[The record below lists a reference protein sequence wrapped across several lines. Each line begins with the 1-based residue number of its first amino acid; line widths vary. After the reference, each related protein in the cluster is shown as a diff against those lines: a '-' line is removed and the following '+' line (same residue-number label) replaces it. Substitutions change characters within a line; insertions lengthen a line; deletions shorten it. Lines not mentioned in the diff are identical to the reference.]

1 MHQHRVAVGLNPSR
15 VVIGSNEALPIKG
28 NWGLRFY
35 RLKQWIHFEDR
46 LEEAREEIRK
56 YAEPICKKAG
66 ETDLPPLRK
75 INHRIPLIDPSK
87 QYHWRASKCPEPLLP
102 QWVEKRNEYVR
113 TGRWVPCTSF
123 NTFPMLC
130 IPKPGKK
137 GEPPKLRTV
146 CDLRERNANTR
157 KLTCPLPDMESI
169 LRRVAKAKY
178 RSIVDGKDAYEQIR
192 IEPEDVK
199 YSAMAT
205 PDGPMLSRV
214 MQQGDCNAVATFQ
227 TIMTSLFSPW
237 LGKWVDV
244 YLDDIVI
251 YSSTLE
257 EHIQHCKQV
266 IDILKREKFFLN
278 RDKLQLCCKEMRIL
292 GRVVDDQG
300 IRMDPEKV
308 DALVR
313 WKTPTNRELLRGFL
327 GAASYL
333 ADDIAKVRVPMG
345 ILFNLTSDKVPFRWD
360 FTHQRAFEEVKR
372 LASACRDHHR
382 IPLQYGPNAPPINVV
397 TDASATG
404 IAGVVSQGEN
414 WKTAKVAAFFSAKLN
429 KAQQNYPVHE
439 LEMLA
444 GLETMLRHRDILQGD
459 IMQIITSHQV
469 SVIDVP
475 DLHDVIDGIGK

>member
-1 MHQHRVAVGLNPSR
+1 
-15 VVIGSNEALPIKG
+15 
-28 NWGLRFY
+28 
-35 RLKQWIHFEDR
+35 
-46 LEEAREEIRK
+46 
-56 YAEPICKKAG
+56 
-66 ETDLPPLRK
+66 
-75 INHRIPLIDPSK
+75 
-87 QYHWRASKCPEPLLP
+87 
-102 QWVEKRNEYVR
+102 
-113 TGRWVPCTSF
+113 
-123 NTFPMLC
+123 
-130 IPKPGKK
+130 
-137 GEPPKLRTV
+137 
-146 CDLRERNANTR
+146 
-157 KLTCPLPDMESI
+157 MESI

-192 IEPEDVK
+192 IEPKDVQ

-227 TIMTSLFSPW
+227 TIMTNLFSPW

-257 EHIQHCKQV
+257 EHVQHCKTV
-266 IDILKREKFFLN
+266 IDILKCEKFYLN
-278 RDKLQLCCKEMRIL
+278 RDKLQLCCKDMQIL

-345 ILFNLTSDKVPFRWD
+345 ILFSLTSDKVPFRWD
-360 FTHQRAFEEVKR
+360 FTHQRAFEDVKR

-382 IPLQYGPNAPPINVV
+382 APLQYGPDAPPINVV
-397 TDASATG
+397 TDACATG
-404 IAGVVSQGEN
+404 IAGVVSQGPD

-439 LEMLA
+439 LEMRVSLGILTTRDLNIYWSSETCPEDKLA
-444 GLETMLRHRDILQGD
+444 GWRRCPASTSKSSMYQVRKMYYRTRYHAFTHLTRLARCTRVGNIPTMTL
-459 IMQIITSHQV
+459 
-469 SVIDVP
+469 
-475 DLHDVIDGIGK
+475 